1 MPAVGFR
8 VTGRILLGAFLDTP
22 VPLHMSRTQGGDAA
36 PRDAS
41 LSAPHP
47 SPVQVS
53 LRSTPCLRTLPG
65 PASTAG
71 SSARGA
77 ADSTA
82 GLPMGTGSAGD
93 GVAPIAASLAPPP
106 LPPADTG
113 AAVQE
118 DAAVFTFSASGNA
131 DGRRPVVPRGCGPSS
146 TALWTLPLC
155 QVTIRQREYG
165 RFWREVKAKV
175 EEMVDCAFAH
185 RLLDCRDGFSGP
197 ADAAGDTVSGSVELT
212 PSQASASVPV
222 GPMGRDLAGAATLPG
237 GCQAFLVLRGV
248 THNTYQPLSWKAK
261 MELRDKVGQYGL
273 GSVEVMQLL

>member
-1 MPAVGFR
+1 
-8 VTGRILLGAFLDTP
+8 
-22 VPLHMSRTQGGDAA
+22 MSRF
-36 PRDAS
+36 S
-41 LSAPHP
+41 
-47 SPVQVS
+47 
-53 LRSTPCLRTLPG
+53 
-65 PASTAG
+65 
-71 SSARGA
+71 
-77 ADSTA
+77 
-82 GLPMGTGSAGD
+82 
-93 GVAPIAASLAPPP
+93 P
-106 LPPADTG
+106 LPPG
-113 AAVQE
+113 PR
-118 DAAVFTFSASGNA
+118 SGPWIQWIHLSWDWEGQRDA